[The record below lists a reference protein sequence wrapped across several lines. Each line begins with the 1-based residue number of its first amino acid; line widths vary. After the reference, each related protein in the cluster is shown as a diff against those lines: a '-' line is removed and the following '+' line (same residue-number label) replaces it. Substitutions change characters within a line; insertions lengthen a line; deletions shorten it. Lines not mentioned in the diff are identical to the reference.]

1 MKRVFSA
8 ITRASINFRWVTILL
23 AVAALVGGA
32 YAATRL
38 NQELLPNISFP
49 QTYVFA
55 LQPGASSED
64 LLALITLPLE
74 QEVVKIK
81 GVVREGLQSTTTS
94 PAAFLTI
101 VNESGIEP
109 ASLRDQIA
117 AAINKVV
124 AEGVPQGLNTTADL
138 TSEIVT
144 RVLAKAPS
152 MWAHF
157 TSAQLLAMPSDVLD
171 AALKVD
177 PAFATSLDP
186 LTRDQL
192 AAERV
197 DAAVN
202 GTKLDKRP
210 ADLPGAWKI
219 TPEKLPRPLTFNLS
233 SLPIITASI
242 SSPDLSSEALRNLVE
257 KEMRP
262 ELEKITGVA
271 KGGITIS
278 GGQQIPQEV
287 LDAAAA
293 AIARAAQPTAP
304 AAPPTA
310 APTAAPAQAAQS
322 TPAATSAAA
331 VTPAAQTPIDANGVP
346 LVPNSWKNPLTTGI
360 IRNLLKV
367 PVATAD
373 DLFKAKD
380 ASGNTLTAAQAIN
393 ALAEKN
399 GYLLRDLT
407 PGFIQ
412 YVVGKEPDF
421 VKNLSTAASAAL
433 SAEAVA
439 AATGG
444 KAAPALASVWTT
456 LANRAGY
463 KARPLIT
470 ARDLANLP
478 GGAAAAINA
487 IVKNTP
493 TTLASFAISV
503 ASSLTPETAAYLASV
518 EPDFLRKL
526 DPQVLRYLSAETL
539 KSLPAEFIPALT
551 DNTLKTEL
559 QAIIADPSKAAS
571 AQLKGSTG
579 GATIPDDPTAPK
591 LPDIW
596 VTQLKGFGVTV
607 TKADDLLRKPAGQS
621 SAAAFINLL
630 ARNGGATFMGPLSAE
645 VLIYLQ
651 AKDPTFYAALD
662 VSALS
667 ALSKETLAK
676 LPREVQDR
684 ASAGV
689 PFTPTNTITRVNGEQ
704 SLTVSVSKE
713 DTANT
718 VNAAEGVEAYF
729 KGFQAKHPNVRINP
743 TFEQAGFIRESIS
756 GVAREGGLGAVMA
769 VIVILLFLN
778 FSFRS
783 TLVTAVSIPTS
794 VGIAFV
800 FMAVLPPLVHPA
812 VVASALP
819 DTLKVFLLRLFP
831 AQITLN
837 IMTLSGL
844 TVAIGRVVDDS
855 IVVLENIYRQI
866 QAGGDPRKAVLTGT
880 RDVSLAIFAATVT
893 TVVVFLPIGLSGGI
907 IGEFFLPFGLAVT
920 YSLLASFVVAIT
932 IVPLLALL
940 FIRPQDVP
948 QEKEGRLEHLYQ
960 NGIQWALGH
969 RVIVLAVALV
979 TLIFGVALFGS
990 RPTTFLPSF
999 GEPQVSV
1006 SVSLPGG
1013 TTIAQTDTLVRR
1025 FEDYLKANQL
1035 EKNISKYQVNIGG
1048 GSGLASFIT
1057 AGSVSQNAATITL
1070 APKVKGDALTALT
1083 GVIRTQAEQVF
1094 GQKNVKVSKA
1104 SLTEQ
1109 GFGGFA
1115 LVASGSADLLTK
1127 TEPQIIKTLSTVPG
1141 LTNVTSSASQA
1152 AGSGSTTF
1160 LRINQA
1166 PALQFT
1172 GELETNDTLGLTRK
1186 AIAAVK
1192 ADTTIPAEIKVGEG
1206 YQSQQQTQGFAQ
1218 TFGSLGL
1225 AILIVYIVMVI
1236 TFSSVVHPFTILF
1249 SLPLAVVGAALGLT
1263 LTNRVLGISALIGL
1277 LMLVGIVVT
1286 NAIVL
1291 IDRVQQNRKEKHM
1304 ATREALIEAGRTR
1317 LRPILMTAIATMI
1330 ALLPLAIGL
1339 SEGAIIAAELGTV
1352 VIGGLFSST
1361 LLTLLVVPVVYSLL
1375 DGLIRRLFGRGSTP
1389 EASSKPQVAPGN

>member
-64 LLALITLPLE
+64 LLALVTLPLE
-74 QEVVKIK
+74 KEVVKIK
-81 GVVREGLQSTTTS
+81 GVVPEGLQSTTTS

-109 ASLRDQIA
+109 ASLRDQIT

-138 TSEIVT
+138 TPEIVT
-144 RVLAKAPS
+144 RVLTKAPS

-177 PAFATSLDP
+177 PAFAASLDP

-202 GTKLDKRP
+202 GTKIDKRP
-210 ADLPGAWKI
+210 VDLPGAWKI

-242 SSPDLSSEALRNLVE
+242 SSPDLTPEALRDLVE

-293 AIARAAQPTAP
+293 AIARAAQPTVQAS
-304 AAPPTA
+304 AAPTA
-310 APTAAPAQAAQS
+310 APSAAPAQAAQS
-322 TPAATSAAA
+322 TPAAATP
-331 VTPAAQTPIDANGVP
+331 VGPAAQTPVDANGVP
-346 LVPNSWKNPLTTGI
+346 LVPNSWKNPLTTGV

-380 ASGNTLTAAQAIN
+380 ANGTTLTAAQAIN
-393 ALAEKN
+393 VLAEKN

-421 VKNLSTAASAAL
+421 VKNLSTTASAAL
-433 SAEAVA
+433 SAETVA

-444 KAAPALASVWTT
+444 KTAPALASVWTT
-456 LANRAGY
+456 LANRSGY
-463 KARPLIT
+463 KARPLVT

-493 TTLASFAISV
+493 PTLANFAISV
-503 ASSLTPETAAYLASV
+503 ASSLTPETVAYLVSV
-518 EPDFLRKL
+518 EPDFLSKL
-526 DPQVLRYLSAETL
+526 DPQVLRYFSAEAL
-539 KSLPAEFIPALT
+539 KSLPAEFIPALK
-551 DNTLKTEL
+551 DDALKAEL

-579 GATIPDDPTAPK
+579 GAEIPDDPTAPK

-596 VTQLKGFGVTV
+596 VTQLKGFGVSV
-607 TKADDLLRKPAGQS
+607 TKADDLLRKPAGQP

-630 ARNGGATFMGPLSAE
+630 ARNGGAAFMGPLSAD

-651 AKDPTFYAALD
+651 AKDPSFYAALD

-718 VNAAEGVEAYF
+718 VNAAEGVESYF
-729 KGFQAKHPNVRINP
+729 KSFQAKHPNVRINP

-979 TLIFGVALFGS
+979 TLVFGVALFGS

-1035 EKNISKYQVNIGG
+1035 DKDISKYQVNIGG

-1057 AGSVSQNAATITL
+1057 AGSVTQNAATITL

-1152 AGSGSTTF
+1152 AGSGSTTY

-1192 ADTTIPAEIKVGEG
+1192 ADTSIPAEITVGEG

-1291 IDRVQQNRKEKHM
+1291 IDRVQQNRKEKHL

-1375 DGLIRRLFGRGSTP
+1375 DGLIRRLFGRGPSP
-1389 EASSKPQVAPGN
+1389 EGRSKPEVATGD